1 MKTTKSELPMYRLT
15 FSRITGQDA
24 DGRDILARPKEI
36 GAVWARKGGKPGGIV
51 ALDIIPV
58 ELAQRARRQCCRG
71 WRPSQQE
78 PFQAQEQ
85 SRGGGPGT

>member
-1 MKTTKSELPMYRLT
+1 MTTTKAELPMYRLT

-36 GAVWARKGGKPGGIV
+36 GAVWARKQGKAGGIV

-58 ELAQRARRQCCRG
+58 ELAQRQG
-71 WRPSQQE
+71 VLFLVPVGTSE
-78 PFQAQEQ
+78 E
-85 SRGGGPGT
+85 GGSD